1 MPRSELS
8 RRLAVP
14 TAVALLM
21 LGVPL
26 LWIATGHYRKFT
38 QGQAVQ
44 EHVALAK
51 AASSFVHE
59 LQKERGLSAGVA
71 ASHRDPSQEAHL
83 KAQFPITDAAFTAY
97 QKAARLAFGPDQE
110 NALAGQL
117 GAIDAAFHRLSPFRD
132 VVQHQAA
139 KPLEIVG
146 AYGQAITPLFEAMAK
161 LSSFIDDAELVQ
173 HLLAYRALMIVKDTA
188 GIERA
193 TGGAMIAAGQF
204 EPDLHQIHVHAV
216 ARAAAQMSEFEA
228 ATGPHRAR
236 YAAYAA
242 READSRAIEEMRRAF
257 RDLPLTRSL
266 ESLDAGEWWAK
277 TTARIDR
284 LKVLEDQFADDVSRR
299 AADRLR
305 TAWNGFVATIA
316 IEFSGFAILSF
327 LAFRYVR
334 RTTAIIAAGEGR
346 LQRQARQY
354 ESIVNQLQQIVM
366 QVDGDG
372 RIVFVNDAWERILG
386 HSVEATIGQ
395 PAASFL
401 ESGIEFSGE
410 EPAPNSSASP
420 REAPYH
426 EMRCLTA
433 DGHPRWLEINIGHD
447 DGANQGDH
455 VLVTLSDVTEKHQ
468 SRIRE
473 SAANH
478 ELSLRQYA
486 LDQAVIL
493 AVTNIDGTITYVND
507 KFCSISGYQRSEL
520 LGFDHRVV
528 NSGAHS
534 PVFFH
539 DMYRTIARGAVWRG
553 EICNRAKDGTLYW
566 VDTTIIPRLDDRG
579 KPAAYMAIRV
589 DITARKA
596 AEAARLTS
604 ERHAMRKSAQ
614 LEAILANMNQGLC
627 MFDSDRRVVL
637 CNEKY
642 ARMYGLPPDIIKE
655 GMPVQEIVKLR
666 VDRGLYAG
674 SDPAIYLEDRAEPIF
689 KASYEV
695 EELNDGRAIA
705 ISRHPIP
712 GGGWVT
718 THTDITERHRIEKQ
732 VAYAASH
739 DTLTNLANRT
749 LFTQDMKEALARL
762 RQRGKGFAVYM
773 LDLDK
778 FKDIND
784 SLGHPAGDNLLKQ
797 VAQRLRSCTRRS
809 DTVARLGGDEF
820 AIIQRTE
827 QDQQK
832 CVARL
837 ANRII
842 DAIGAPYD
850 IDGNKVTIRASIGIA
865 LAPTDGGTVEE
876 LVKNAD
882 LALYRVKADGRN
894 AFRLFETR
902 MEIEARSRRV
912 LESELRSAISQEQ
925 FELHYQPFV
934 HAGTR
939 QIAGFEALIRW
950 RHPQRGL
957 ISPAEFIPIA
967 EDTGVITE
975 LGAWVLRQACT
986 DATHWPREIKVAVN
1000 LSPAQFKS
1008 GNLVETV
1015 ADALL
1020 VSKLPPG
1027 RLELEITESV
1037 LLQETT
1043 ENLEILKRLRSLGS
1057 RIVLDD
1063 FGIGFSSL
1071 SYLQKFSFDKIKID
1085 KSFVEDIS
1093 SKHCSMAI
1101 IKTITRLSRELN
1113 ITTTAEGVEREEQAT
1128 LLMAAGCNYMQGFH
1142 FARPRPQSALNFSD
1156 GIKFSDKLEAA

>member
-14 TAVALLM
+14 AAVALLM
-21 LGVPL
+21 LVAPL
-26 LWIATGHYRKFT
+26 LWIATGHYRKIT
-38 QGQAVQ
+38 QGQAIQ
-44 EHVALAK
+44 GHVELAK
-51 AASSFVHE
+51 VASSFVHE
-59 LQKERGLSAGVA
+59 LQKERGLAAGVA
-71 ASHRDPSQEAHL
+71 ASQRDSSQEARL
-83 KAQFPITDAAFTAY
+83 KNQFPVTNVAFAAY
-97 QKAARLAFGPDQE
+97 QNAARHALGPDQE
-110 NALAGQL
+110 NSLAGPL
-117 GAIDAAFHRLSPFRD
+117 GAIDVAFSRLLPFRD
-132 VVQHQAA
+132 AVQRQIA
-139 KPLEIVG
+139 KPIDVVG
-146 AYGQAITPLFEAMAK
+146 VYGEAIAPLFEALAE
-161 LSSFIDDAELVQ
+161 LSSFTDDAEFVQ
-173 HLLAYRALMIVKDTA
+173 RLLAYRALMIAKDAA

-193 TGGAMIAAGQF
+193 TGSALIAAGHF
-204 EPDLHQIHVHAV
+204 DPDLHQIYVHAV
-216 ARAAAQMSEFEA
+216 AREAAHMSEHKA
-228 ATGPHRAR
+228 ALGSVKGN
-236 YAAYAA
+236 YVSYAA
-242 READSRAIEEMRRAF
+242 READSGAIEGMRRAF
-257 RDLPLTRSL
+257 RELPLSL
-266 ESLDAGEWWAK
+266 LPKSLDAGEWWTK

-284 LKVLEDQFADDVSRR
+284 LKVLEDQFADDISRH
-299 AADRLR
+299 AAGRLR
-305 TAWNGFVATIA
+305 SAWNGFVATIA
-316 IEFSGFAILSF
+316 IEFSSFAILSF

-346 LQRQARQY
+346 LRRQARQY

-366 QVDGDG
+366 QIDGDG
-372 RIVFVNDAWERILG
+372 RITFVNHAWERILG
-386 HSVEATIGQ
+386 HSAETTIGR
-395 PAASFL
+395 PVASFL
-401 ESGIEFSGE
+401 ESGINFSRM
-410 EPAPNSSASP
+410 EPAFDSSASS
-420 REAPYH
+420 REAPDH
-426 EMRCLTA
+426 EMQCLTA
-433 DGHPRWLEINIGHD
+433 DGKTRWLEINIGHD
-447 DGANQGDH
+447 DGVNQDGPF
-455 VLVTLSDVTEKHQ
+455 LVTLSDATEKHE

-473 SAANH
+473 SAVNH

-520 LGFDHRVV
+520 LGFDHRIV

-534 PVFFH
+534 ADFFR

-596 AEAARLTS
+596 AEAARQTS
-604 ERHAMRKSAQ
+604 ERHAKRKSAQ

-655 GMPVQEIVKLR
+655 GMPVQEIIRLR

-674 SDPAIYLEDRAEPIF
+674 GDPTIYLEDRAEPIF

-705 ISRHPIP
+705 ISRHPVP
-712 GGGWVT
+712 DGGWVT

-749 LFTQDMKEALARL
+749 LFTEEMKQALTRL

-837 ANRII
+837 ASRII
-842 DAIGAPYD
+842 DAISAPYD

-865 LAPTDGGTVEE
+865 LAPTDGSTVEE

-882 LALYRVKADGRN
+882 LALYKVKADGRN
-894 AFRLFETR
+894 AFRLFETT
-902 MEIEARSRRV
+902 MEIEARSRRG
-912 LESELRSAISQEQ
+912 LESELRSAISRRQ

-934 HAGTR
+934 HAGTQ

-986 DATHWPREIKVAVN
+986 DATHWPPEIKVAVN

-1008 GNLVETV
+1008 GNLVE
-1015 ADALL
+1015 L
-1020 VSKLPPG
+1020 VSGALFESKLLPG

-1037 LLQETT
+1037 LLQKTT
-1043 ENLEILKRLRSLGS
+1043 ENLEILGNLRNLGS

-1085 KSFVEDIS
+1085 KSFVEDIP
-1093 SKHCSMAI
+1093 SKNCSMAI
-1101 IKTITRLSRELN
+1101 ISAITRLSRELN
-1113 ITTTAEGVEREEQAT
+1113 IMTTAEGVEREEQAA
-1128 LLMAAGCNYMQGFH
+1128 LLRAVGCNYMQGFL
-1142 FARPRPQSALNFSD
+1142 FARPRSSVELNFNSK
-1156 GIKFSDKLEAA
+1156 ILKRSKQEAA

>member
-1 MPRSELS
+1 M
-8 RRLAVP
+8 
-14 TAVALLM
+14 
-21 LGVPL
+21 
-26 LWIATGHYRKFT
+26 IAKD
-38 QGQAVQ
+38 A
-44 EHVALAK
+44 
-51 AASSFVHE
+51 
-59 LQKERGLSAGVA
+59 AGV
-71 ASHRDPSQEAHL
+71 
-83 KAQFPITDAAFTAY
+83 
-97 QKAARLAFGPDQE
+97 
-110 NALAGQL
+110 
-117 GAIDAAFHRLSPFRD
+117 
-132 VVQHQAA
+132 
-139 KPLEIVG
+139 
-146 AYGQAITPLFEAMAK
+146 
-161 LSSFIDDAELVQ
+161 
-173 HLLAYRALMIVKDTA
+173 
-188 GIERA
+188 ERA
-193 TGGAMIAAGQF
+193 TGSALIAAGHLD
-204 EPDLHQIHVHAV
+204 PDLHQIHAHAV
-216 ARAAAQMSEFEA
+216 AREAAHMSEFA
-228 ATGPHRAR
+228 ATAGSDQGRHAS
-236 YAAYAA
+236 YAI
-242 READSRAIEEMRRAF
+242 READSGVIEGMRRAF
-257 RDLPLTRSL
+257 RELPLSPVLT
-266 ESLDAGEWWAK
+266 SLDAGEWWAK

-284 LKVLEDQFADDVSRR
+284 LKALEDRFADAISLR
-299 AADRLR
+299 AAARLK
-305 TAWNGFVATIA
+305 TAWNGFVAAITI
-316 IEFSGFAILSF
+316 ELSGLAILSF

-334 RTTAIIAAGEGR
+334 RTAAIIAAGEER

-354 ESIVNQLQQIVM
+354 ASIVNQLQQIVM
-366 QVDGDG
+366 QVDRDG
-372 RIVFVNDAWERILG
+372 RIAFVNDAWERIFG
-386 HSVEATIGQ
+386 HPAETTIGR
-395 PAASFL
+395 PVASFL
-401 ESGIEFSGE
+401 ESGIDFSRK
-410 EPAPNSSASP
+410 EPASDSSAPP
-420 REAPYH
+420 REAPDH
-426 EMRCLTA
+426 EMQCLTA
-433 DGHPRWLEINIGHD
+433 DGRTRWLEIKIGHD
-447 DGANQGDH
+447 DGANQDDQF
-455 VLVTLSDVTEKHQ
+455 LVTLSDVTERHESK
-468 SRIRE
+468 IRE

-507 KFCSISGYQRSEL
+507 KFCSISGYQKSEL
-520 LGFDHRVV
+520 LGSDHRVV
-528 NSGAHS
+528 NSGTHS
-534 PVFFH
+534 ADFFR

-596 AEAARLTS
+596 AEAARRTS
-604 ERHAMRKSAQ
+604 EQHARRKSAQ

-655 GMPVQEIVKLR
+655 GMPVQEIIKLR

-674 SDPAIYLEDRAEPIF
+674 ADPAIYLEDRAEPIF
-689 KASYEV
+689 RASYEV

-712 GGGWVT
+712 DGGWVT

-732 VAYAASH
+732 VAHAASH

-749 LFTQDMKEALARL
+749 LFTEEMKQALTRL

-784 SLGHPAGDNLLKQ
+784 SLGHPAGDNLLEQ

-827 QDQQK
+827 QQDQQK

-882 LALYRVKADGRN
+882 LALYRVKAEGRN
-894 AFRLFETR
+894 AFRLFETK
-902 MEIEARSRRV
+902 METEARSRRV
-912 LESELRSAISQEQ
+912 LESELRSAISQRQ

-986 DATHWPREIKVAVN
+986 DATHWPPEIKVAVN

-1008 GNLVETV
+1008 GNLVESV
-1015 ADALL
+1015 SGALFE
-1020 VSKLPPG
+1020 SKLPPG

-1037 LLQETT
+1037 LLQKTT
-1043 ENLEILKRLRSLGS
+1043 ENLEILRHLRSLGS

-1085 KSFVEDIS
+1085 KSFVEDIQ
-1093 SKHCSMAI
+1093 SKNCSMAI
-1101 IKTITRLSRELN
+1101 INTINRLSKELN

-1128 LLMAAGCNYMQGFH
+1128 LLMAAGCNYMQGFL
-1142 FARPRPQSALNFSD
+1142 FARPQPASELNFSLK
-1156 GIKFSDKLEAA
+1156 INQQNEREAA